1 MAIRRLNCVHTPAE
15 DRQRPSGR
23 SGQAVS
29 GFATFY
35 VPDAGWVKVPPG
47 SLDLAEL
54 WGGASGFG
62 NSAAQFAKPSLVIAD
77 FAERPMVEFYLD
89 QSTRNRPN
97 RVRGFV
103 AINGDMGEMFTFGF
117 FGKRYS

>member
-1 MAIRRLNCVHTPAE
+1 MARFRRLNLVHTVAE
-15 DRQRPSGR
+15 DRQRRSGQT
-23 SGQAVS
+23 GQAVS

-35 VPDAGWVKVPPG
+35 TPDAGWQKVLPG
-47 SLDLAEL
+47 MLDLAEL

-62 NSAAQFAKPSLVIAD
+62 NASIGSLLGSSFA
-77 FAERPMVEFYLD
+77 RPQVEFYLD
-89 QSTRNRPN
+89 QGTTNHPR

-103 AINGDMGEMFTFGF
+103 GVNGSLGEFFTFGF